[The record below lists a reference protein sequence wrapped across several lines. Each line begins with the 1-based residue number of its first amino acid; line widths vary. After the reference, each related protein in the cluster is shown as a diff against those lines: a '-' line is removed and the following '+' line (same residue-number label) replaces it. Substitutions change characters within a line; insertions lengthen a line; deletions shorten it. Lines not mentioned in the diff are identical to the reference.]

1 MTDYHLLFCRM
12 EALLQRL
19 QTIYPLSEQCLQAIR
34 GLMRREEL
42 PARHELL
49 APGQVA
55 GRIYFIESGL
65 ARGYYLHEGR
75 EANTWFMREGDF
87 IISIVSFLTRTAS
100 QEFIELL
107 EPSVLHSV
115 SHAQLQ
121 QLYLAFAEFNYVGR
135 VLTEHYYV
143 LSEQRTQQLRLLRAE
158 QRYAQLLQ
166 TFPEV
171 LQRVSLKH
179 LASYLGV
186 TPETISR
193 IRVQAAGPKRD

>member
-1 MTDYHLLFCRM
+1 MDTLFL
-12 EALLQRL
+12 LLQEL
-19 QTIYPLSEQCLQAIR
+19 YPLSEACQQAIR
-34 GLMRREEL
+34 QAMRREAH
-42 PARHELL
+42 PARTQLL

-55 GRIYFIESGL
+55 GRIYFVESGL

-87 IISIVSFLTRTAS
+87 LISIVSFLTRTPS

-107 EPSVLHSV
+107 EDSVLYSV
-115 SHAQLQ
+115 SYAQLQ
-121 QLYLAFAEFNYVGR
+121 QLYRDFSEFNFVGR
-135 VLTEHYYV
+135 VLTERYYV

-158 QRYAQLLQ
+158 QRYEQLVRS
-166 TFPEV
+166 FPGV
-171 LQRVSLKH
+171 LQRVPLKH

-193 IRVQAAGPKRD
+193 IRAQAGRSRN

>member
-1 MTDYHLLFCRM
+1 M
-12 EALLQRL
+12 EALLTRL
-19 QTIYPLSEQCLQAIR
+19 RAIYPLSEPCLQAIQ

-42 PARHELL
+42 PARHVLL

-55 GRIYFIESGL
+55 GRIYFVERGL

-107 EPSVLHSV
+107 EPSVLHSI

-121 QLYLAFAEFNYVGR
+121 QLYLDFPEFNYVGR

-166 TFPEV
+166 TFPAV
-171 LQRVSLKH
+171 LQRVPLKH

-193 IRVQAAGPKRD
+193 IRAQAATRERN

>member
-1 MTDYHLLFCRM
+1 MDLLFD
-12 EALLQRL
+12 RL
-19 QTIYPLSEQCLQAIR
+19 RSIYPLSEACQQAIR
-34 GLMRREEL
+34 ALMRREAH
-42 PARHELL
+42 PARTQLL

-55 GRIYFIESGL
+55 GRIYFVEQGL

-107 EPSVLHSV
+107 EDTVLWSV
-115 SHAQLQ
+115 SYAELQ
-121 QLYLAFAEFNYVGR
+121 GLYQQFPEFNYVGR

-158 QRYAQLLQ
+158 QRYENLLQ
-166 TFPEV
+166 TFPAV
-171 LQRVSLKH
+171 LQRVPLKH

-193 IRVQAAGPKRD
+193 IRAAAGKSRN

>member
-1 MTDYHLLFCRM
+1 M
-12 EALLQRL
+12 EALLTRL
-19 QTIYPLSEQCLQAIR
+19 RAIYPLSDACLRAVQQ
-34 GLMRREEL
+34 LMRREQL
-42 PARHELL
+42 PARHVLL

-55 GRIYFIESGL
+55 GRIYFVESGL

-107 EPSVLHSV
+107 EPAVLHSI
-115 SHAQLQ
+115 SHSQLQ
-121 QLYLAFAEFNYVGR
+121 QLYLDFPEFNYVGR

-143 LSEQRTQQLRLLRAE
+143 LSEQRTQQLRLLRAD
-158 QRYAQLLQ
+158 QRYAQLLHS
-166 TFPEV
+166 FPDV
-171 LQRVSLKH
+171 LQRVPLKH

-193 IRVQAAGPKRD
+193 IRAQAAARERN

>member
-1 MTDYHLLFCRM
+1 MD
-12 EALLQRL
+12 ALLLRL
-19 QTIYPLSEQCLQAIR
+19 RALYPLSDACLRAITEQ
-34 GLMRREEL
+34 MRREEL
-42 PARHELL
+42 PARRALL

-55 GRIYFIESGL
+55 GRIYFVERGL

-107 EPSVLHSV
+107 EASVLYSI
-115 SHAQLQ
+115 SYEQLQ
-121 QLYLAFAEFNYVGR
+121 QLYRDFPEFNYVGR

-158 QRYAQLLQ
+158 QRYAQLVQ
-166 TFPEV
+166 SFPEV
-171 LQRVSLKH
+171 LQRVPLKH

-193 IRVQAAGPKRD
+193 IRAQGAGRERN

>member
-1 MTDYHLLFCRM
+1 MD
-12 EALLQRL
+12 ALLHRLRALYPLSDRCL
-19 QTIYPLSEQCLQAIR
+19 QTITQ
-34 GLMRREEL
+34 LMRREEL
-42 PARHELL
+42 PARRALL

-55 GRIYFIESGL
+55 GRIYFVESGL

-75 EANTWFMREGDF
+75 EANTWFMHEGDF
-87 IISIVSFLTRTAS
+87 LISIVSFLTRTVS

-107 EPSVLHSV
+107 EDSVLYSI
-115 SHAQLQ
+115 SYEQLQ
-121 QLYLAFAEFNYVGR
+121 QLYCDFPEFNYVGR
-135 VLTEHYYV
+135 MLTEHYYV

-158 QRYAQLLQ
+158 QRYAQLVH

-171 LQRVSLKH
+171 LQRVPLKH

-193 IRVQAAGPKRD
+193 IRAQAAGRERN